1 MPGTHHRLGHV
12 RLLRHAQR
20 NHVGARVGRLGGVV
34 RGRERHAVE
43 HVRVRVGLLIGDDGA
58 GGRTVDQIIGQ
69 SARVSHASGQRCGR
83 SILLRLDDAH
93 HLEFGGR
100 FEALFDYILVVAD
113 ESVVAVIALD
123 VLVGCRNH
131 VQRLVERLSIVDLV
145 LWSADLVAGV
155 ELGHHLVVVGGG
167 QQAELVQR
175 GQRHAVVV
183 VEHQHHLVLG
193 LRP

>member
-1 MPGTHHRLGHV
+1 MQLAEELKPLDIQILINNAGFGDLDRFAQSDLSKSLDMINVNIKALHILTRKLLPELMEKDRGYILNVASSAGLLPGAHHRLGHV

-83 SILLRLDDAH
+83 SILLRLDDATT
-93 HLEFGGR
+93 LS
-100 FEALFDYILVVAD
+100 L
-113 ESVVAVIALD
+113 VAVSRRCSITS
-123 VLVGCRNH
+123 
-131 VQRLVERLSIVDLV
+131 LSLPMN
-145 LWSADLVAGV
+145 
-155 ELGHHLVVVGGG
+155 
-167 QQAELVQR
+167 R
-175 GQRHAVVV
+175 
-183 VEHQHHLVLG
+183 
-193 LRP
+193 